1 MTQSKKQ
8 QSRKRD
14 TQTTPKEN
22 LIDDNHEPDA
32 CDVVAVDLTTDEDLP
47 EAKGGIA

>member
-1 MTQSKKQ
+1 MTKSKKQ
-8 QSRKRD
+8 QSKKNN

-22 LIDDNHEPDA
+22 LIDDNYEPDA
-32 CDVVAVDLTTDEDLP
+32 CDVVAVDLTADEDLP